1 MVYTLIQSTPLRQQN
16 FFTGNYTMNYVQ
28 FKDSG
33 MKISQLVLGTWA
45 IGGANWGPYDEDDAV
60 RALHTAID
68 YGINCIDTAPAYGSG
83 HAESLIGGVIKEKR
97 DSIFIATKCGL
108 DVENGF
114 LTTLAPDF
122 IEKDLGN
129 SLKRLRTDY
138 IDLYQCH
145 WPDPNTPLEET
156 MSALVRFREQGKIK
170 YIGVSN
176 FSSEQLREAAQFAD
190 IATLQP
196 PYSLLDRNIEKNILG
211 TCLELGVDMVPYGSL
226 GGGMLTGK
234 YKERPNF
241 KKDDARSFF
250 YPFFQKKYW
259 PKVRALV
266 DLLEKIAEK
275 KDASPGHV
283 AAAWVIAQKGVLAA
297 ITGARSPKQVLDN
310 IKCTDITLSED
321 ELASL
326 DMMSRAVYEE

>member
-1 MVYTLIQSTPLRQQN
+1 MK
-16 FFTGNYTMNYVQ
+16 YVQ

-33 MKISQLVLGTWA
+33 AEISQIILGTWA
-45 IGGANWGPYDEDDAV
+45 IGGSNWGPYDEDDAV
-60 RALHTAID
+60 RALNAALD

-83 HAESLIGGVIKEKR
+83 HAETLIGNALNGKR
-97 DSIFIATKCGL
+97 DKIFLATKCGL
-108 DVENGF
+108 DIENGF
-114 LTTLAPDF
+114 RTTLAPDF

-145 WPDPNTPLEET
+145 WPDPHTPIEATMET
-156 MSALVRFREQGKIK
+156 LTKFKEQGKIR

-176 FSSEQLREAAQFAD
+176 FNAEQIRAAAHCAE

-196 PYSLLDRNIEKNILG
+196 PYSLLDRNIEEAVVPAC
-211 TCLELGVDMVPYGSL
+211 TELGIDMIPYGSL

-234 YKERPNF
+234 YKEWPNF

-266 DLLEKIAEK
+266 DLLVEIAKEKNALPAHI
-275 KDASPGHV
+275 
-283 AAAWVIAQKGVLAA
+283 AAAWVNAQKGVLAA
-297 ITGARSPKQVLDN
+297 ITGARSPQQVAEN
-310 IKCTDITLSED
+310 VKCVDIILTGEES
-321 ELASL
+321 ASL
-326 DMMSRAVYEE
+326 DTLSKAVYQE